1 MNDEREEEEQS
12 ERPRPRVVDKRVSA
26 RQAAT
31 TPSPPPEPR
40 ETPAPAP
47 AGGGSGSPETGPPS
61 APGPTTPPS
70 APEPASDQGGPDEQ
84 VWTPE
89 QEAQAQQIAKEIAER
104 PSQDWV
110 LNVAVTL
117 ANVAGAKLD
126 MGLVEDARLA
136 IDAFEALVNGVAS
149 KLEGAEAPL
158 RQTLAQ
164 LQMAYAQSVTAAP
177 PPTP

>member
-1 MNDEREEEEQS
+1 MSDEREEEQS

-26 RQAAT
+26 RQASPTASPPSESPE
-31 TPSPPPEPR
+31 TPSA
-40 ETPAPAP
+40 AP
-47 AGGGSGSPETGPPS
+47 GGGSDTPEGD
-61 APGPTTPPS
+61 TPPS
-70 APEPASDQGGPDEQ
+70 SPESTPESAPAQEAPVDEQ

-164 LQMAYAQSVTAAP
+164 LQMAYAQSITTPSP
-177 PPTP
+177 PPT

>member
-1 MNDEREEEEQS
+1 MNDEREEEQS
-12 ERPRPRVVDKRVSA
+12 ERPRPRIVDKRVSA
-26 RQAAT
+26 RQAST
-31 TPSPPPEPR
+31 TPPPPSESP

-47 AGGGSGSPETGPPS
+47 AGGSGTPQAGPPSEPAPPPPS
-61 APGPTTPPS
+61 APDPAPAEDGPV
-70 APEPASDQGGPDEQ
+70 DEQ

-164 LQMAYAQSVTAAP
+164 LQMAYAQSVTTP
-177 PPTP
+177 PPPRP